1 MLTKED
7 FEKLITSIKEKLDET
22 SQALVS
28 EDLLGVLSSYSSA
41 MDEVASLGEKIG
53 KLETDNAELLKVNGR
68 KGDRVR
74 ALPPELH
81 QLKGRTCFGLF
92 CFSNNNAHY
101 CLQTSIPLLRKELSL
116 SRRVRLYAF
125 CYSV

>member
-68 KGDRVR
+68 LFQKIGFDKEEEKEEEEITDEGEKLEIEDVIDEKG
-74 ALPPELH
+74 EL
-81 QLKGRTCFGLF
+81 
-92 CFSNNNAHY
+92 
-101 CLQTSIPLLRKELSL
+101 I
-116 SRRVRLYAF
+116 
-125 CYSV
+125 